1 MGILLCI
8 FSAFLD
14 ILLLNIFRFKVS
26 EIVFLY
32 PMFTLT
38 SIIYISTFYN
48 SSSRKN
54 YYFLVLITAIIYDT
68 LAVNNLLISIT
79 AFEIIAYLNM
89 KLRENFHNNL
99 FNLIIRLLISLFVY
113 ELVFSSLLVIVGYQ
127 TFDIYK
133 LIYKYINSILINLF
147 YLIMMFFVLKNRR
160 G

>member
-79 AFEIIAYLNM
+79 AFETLHPKTII
-89 KLRENFHNNL
+89 
-99 FNLIIRLLISLFVY
+99 
-113 ELVFSSLLVIVGYQ
+113 
-127 TFDIYK
+127 
-133 LIYKYINSILINLF
+133 
-147 YLIMMFFVLKNRR
+147 
-160 G
+160 